1 MRNVLPL
8 MDWNSNR
15 WDGII
20 RPYSQKDV
28 EKLRGTADIQYTL
41 AERGSRKLWYKLKE
55 LPYVCL
61 LYTSPSP
68 RDS

>member
-41 AERGSRKLWYKLKE
+41 AERGSRKLWYK
-55 LPYVCL
+55 
-61 LYTSPSP
+61 
-68 RDS
+68 